1 MRNLHEREIILMEK
15 SFHSI
20 TGGQLFIMLQK
31 FYLKRAVLY
40 FIFLNSKAN
49 LKVFSWYLAQKGLTI
64 HIFGDLGK
72 CHV

>member
-15 SFHSI
+15 SFA
-20 TGGQLFIMLQK
+20 GQLFIMLQNCIG
-31 FYLKRAVLY
+31 RGDMLY

-49 LKVFSWYLAQKGLTI
+49 LKVFYWYLPEKGLTI
-64 HIFGDLGK
+64 NLFGNLGK